1 MDDKFDDY
9 FNEQA
14 GQEPEPEVQP
24 ETPREREE
32 RRIDE
37 ATIERSHN
45 TMRTVIVTTVVVL
58 LAVMC
63 LWLWWRYYYPYSTEQ
78 IKGYVTSVRTEG
90 LIKTY
95 EGEMVKV
102 TYVGDS
108 FHIDEVV
115 HFSIVG
121 DSVMRRIVPYSSNGR
136 RVALTVKEYKG
147 ALPWRGNSRLVATDI
162 VPDSDRVETRH

>member
-14 GQEPEPEVQP
+14 GQEPEPTVQP

-37 ATIERSHN
+37 ATIERGHN
-45 TMRTVIVTTVVVL
+45 TLRTVIVTTVVVL
-58 LAVMC
+58 LMMLG

-78 IKGYVTSVRTEG
+78 VHGFITSVKAEG

-102 TYVGDS
+102 SYVGDT

-115 HFSIVG
+115 PFSIES
-121 DSVMRRIVPYSSNGR
+121 DSVARRCEVFNSNGR
-136 RVALTVKEYKG
+136 RVVLTLDGYRG
-147 ALPWRGNSRLVATDI
+147 ALPWRGNSRLVAVDI
-162 VPDSDRVETRH
+162 APDSTRVETKH